1 MKIEVLGTGCK
12 SCENL
17 YQEVVKAVAEIGTE
31 KQIVVE
37 KVNDILYFAKM
48 GVFMTPG
55 LVIDGTVV
63 SSGKSLNADQ
73 IKTKI
78 MENL

>member
-17 YQEVVKAVAEIGTE
+17 YQAVMAAVAEIGSE
-31 KQIVVE
+31 NNIVVE
-37 KVNDILYFAKM
+37 KVSDITYFAKM

-55 LVIDGTVV
+55 LVIDGKVV
-63 SSGKSLNADQ
+63 SSGKAMNADQ
-73 IKTKI
+73 IKVKI
-78 MENL
+78 KERL

>member
-17 YQEVVKAVAEIGTE
+17 YQEVVKAVAEIGSE

-37 KVNDILYFAKM
+37 KVSDILYFAKM